1 MTGYNFAQ
9 IIQQIRRVVSQC
21 FDWFENLIYEV
32 GALPL
37 LMFVFAVGTII
48 RFFIIPF
55 MGFGMSVGADVVAH
69 RINKKADQKQVGSS
83 QPRIAKKGR

>member
-69 RINKKADQKQVGSS
+69 RINKKTDQKQVGSS